1 MKRYLLSGLTLIMAT
16 LAFSPVAN
24 AGQTHLNDLEADLNG
39 DGIVTLTELKIYNR
53 AQRHS

>member
-1 MKRYLLSGLTLIMAT
+1 MKCYLLFGLTLIVAT

-53 AQRHS
+53 AQRHA